1 MIRQIN
7 ISDFENKSAKV
18 NFVSLA
24 KSDKIFLKNNGQNVD
39 NQRLLADTKE
49 TDFDFLSNKYKENL
63 SKNLS
68 KKI

>member
-24 KSDKIFLKNNGQNVD
+24 KSDKIFLKIMVKMLIIKD
-39 NQRLLADTKE
+39 
-49 TDFDFLSNKYKENL
+49 Y
-63 SKNLS
+63 
-68 KKI
+68 